1 MRNRKSILYFIGG
14 GIILIF
20 ALSVGAHFIINNNF
34 SMGSAIILALI
45 PLIYG
50 LIWTDTYKYYE
61 LQVHGEK
68 YKNIIIY
75 FLPFGIILHFN
86 LFVLTTLA
94 SPLQDDVFIRFFI
107 SPILTFILFTI
118 WYLFNKQTTD
128 RKKIVSIIYSILLLL
143 YDGFLVFMMRFIGR

>member
-1 MRNRKSILYFIGG
+1 MKHRKSILYLIGG
-14 GIILIF
+14 GIFLVV
-20 ALSVGAHFIINNNF
+20 ALSVLAHFIIYNNF
-34 SMGSAIILALI
+34 TTGSAIILGLI

-86 LFVLTTLA
+86 LFVLTSLA
-94 SPLQDDVFIRFFI
+94 APLQDDAFIRFFV

-128 RKKIVSIIYSILLLL
+128 RKKIVSIVYSILLLL
-143 YDGFLVFMMRFIGR
+143 YDGFLIFMMRFIGR